1 MNSKTAFRNTLQLR
15 ETGRKVFVPLLY
27 SLAARVTQVP
37 LKQMAWDATYY
48 AHSLEASYELFRQ
61 DAIVTCYDTSI
72 EVESC
77 GCEVTWPADFGK
89 PDLGQGADAKVVSP
103 DDFVRSGRIPVLVE
117 ATRRLVLSLGK
128 ETAIVSVVTGPFTFL
143 RHLQAH
149 HRSFREMPAQQA
161 AAQAGSLLAKFV
173 RCLCELKVDAVFLRE
188 DRIGGDFWEDAGDL
202 RGAFSNVY
210 KTLFNIVRFFNA
222 FPVVVLR
229 GFAEESLKD
238 LCRRLRPSGVVPLGT
253 DLSESA
259 LGLLQEI
266 SATMKI
272 SFGLPL
278 PVGCEMEEGL
288 ERRLAALQAFM
299 QGQGSRGFFYTTD
312 GEIPHDSP
320 IERIHCLMRTL
331 GLNGNT

>member
-15 ETGRKVFVPLLY
+15 NQGRKVFVPLLY

-37 LKQMAWDATYY
+37 LKEMAWDATYY
-48 AHSLEASYELFRQ
+48 AHSLEASYELFKQ
-61 DAIVTCYDTSI
+61 DAIITCYDTSI
-72 EVESC
+72 ELESC
-77 GCEVTWPADFGK
+77 GCELTWPADFGK
-89 PDLGQGADAKVVSP
+89 PDLGQGPEEEVISP
-103 DDFVRSGRIPVLVE
+103 DDFVRSGRIPVLME

-143 RHLQAH
+143 KHLQAH
-149 HRSFREMPAQQA
+149 HTSFREMPSQQA
-161 AAQAGSLLAKFV
+161 LAQAGSLLAKFV

-202 RGAFSNVY
+202 REAFCSVY
-210 KTLFNIVRFFNA
+210 KTLFNIVRFFNG

-229 GFAEESLKD
+229 GFAEENLKD

-259 LGLLQEI
+259 LALLQEI
-266 SATMKI
+266 SEAMRI

-278 PVGCEMEEGL
+278 PVGREVEEGL
-288 ERRLAALQAFM
+288 GRRLAALQTFM
-299 QGQGSRGFFYTTD
+299 ERQGSRGFFYTTD

-320 IERIHCLMRTL
+320 IERIHHLMKTL